1 MHYYILRRIR
11 PIESFKSVYGSHNTL
26 SFMNKLI
33 NEYEIGHS
41 LKELKLNNFNI
52 NELELYM

>member
-52 NELELYM
+52 NE